1 VTATGEKATRVVT
14 RRVHYFSGFDP
25 RGAGH
30 YHRLYREESQKQSSH
45 NGAQIGIGTRTRL
58 NEIVSTW
65 RVDADWSGQQTHTDY
80 QFMHWDDLVRA
91 NWQRNAVRL
100 WMSGLWPYLQLL
112 SCGAWLRIWKIAKP
126 VAISGAFP
134 LVLFV
139 FSVVAALLVGV
150 MACGAALWLGLGW
163 GLSLFAGGIS
173 AVVIMWGGLLLSEK
187 LGGQWLLRTFLFVY
201 EWGTGNRPQLEP
213 RLKRFAQH
221 IIEEQKKNPVDEVLL
236 VGHSIGTMVAVE
248 VAARIS
254 NEGYSINQGSA
265 LRLLTLGQCIPV
277 LSFIPEAK
285 AFREALAS
293 MTKMGAIPWTDVT
306 IPPDPLCFYN
316 LDPVKVSGGNA
327 PPSYA
332 TQLAI
337 ARVFRMF
344 KKETY
349 ATLRWNKLR
358 LHFQY
363 LMASELPADYDYFLM
378 TAGPHTLAE
387 SLTRC
392 EIEMKS

>member
-1 VTATGEKATRVVT
+1 
-14 RRVHYFSGFDP
+14 
-25 RGAGH
+25 
-30 YHRLYREESQKQSSH
+30 
-45 NGAQIGIGTRTRL
+45 
-58 NEIVSTW
+58 VSTW

-91 NWQRNAVRL
+91 NWQRNTMRL
-100 WMSGLWPYLQLL
+100 WISGLWPYLQLL
-112 SCGAWLRIWKIAKP
+112 TCGAWLRIWKIAKP

-134 LVLFV
+134 MVLFV
-139 FSVVAALLVGV
+139 LSVVAASVAWL
-150 MACGAALWLGLGW
+150 MAGAAFFGLGFGW
-163 GLSLFAGGIS
+163 LLSIIAGGIS
-173 AVVIMWGGLLLSEK
+173 AAVTMWGGLLLSEK

-201 EWGTGNRPQLEP
+201 EWGRGKHPQLEQ
-213 RLKRFAQH
+213 RFKSFVQH
-221 IIEEQKKNPVDEVLL
+221 IIDEQTTNPVDEVLL

-254 NEGYSINQGSA
+254 NEGSSITQGSA

-316 LDPVKVSGGNA
+316 LDPIKVSGVNA
-327 PPSYA
+327 PPSYS
-332 TQLAI
+332 TKLAI

-349 ATLRWNKLR
+349 ATMRWNKLR

-378 TAGPHTLAE
+378 TAGPHTLAD

-392 EIEMKS
+392 EIEIQT

>member
-1 VTATGEKATRVVT
+1 MVKGENSTRVRT

-45 NGAQIGIGTRTRL
+45 NGAQIGIGTRSKL
-58 NEIVSTW
+58 NEIVSAW

-80 QFMHWDDLVRA
+80 QFMHWDDLVRT

-112 SCGAWLRIWKIAKP
+112 TCGAWVRMWKIAKP

-134 LVLFV
+134 MVLFV
-139 FSVVAALLVGV
+139 LSVVAASVAWL
-150 MACGAALWLGLGW
+150 MAGAAFFGLGFGW
-163 GLSLFAGGIS
+163 LLSIIVGGIS
-173 AVVIMWGGLLLSEK
+173 AAVTMWGGLLLSEK

-201 EWGTGNRPQLEP
+201 EWGRGNHPQLEQ
-213 RLKRFAQH
+213 RFKSFVQH
-221 IIEEQKKNPVDEVLL
+221 IIDEQTTNPVDEVLL

-248 VAARIS
+248 VASRLSSEFGS
-254 NEGYSINQGSA
+254 NNQDGA
-265 LRLLTLGQCIPV
+265 IRLLTLGQCIPV
-277 LSFIPEAK
+277 LSFIPQAK

-316 LDPVKVSGGNA
+316 LDPVKVSGVNA

>member
-1 VTATGEKATRVVT
+1 MVKGENSTRVRT

-45 NGAQIGIGTRTRL
+45 NGAQIGIGTRSKL
-58 NEIVSTW
+58 NEIVSAW

-80 QFMHWDDLVRA
+80 QFMHWDDLVRT

-112 SCGAWLRIWKIAKP
+112 TCGAWLRIWKIAKP

-134 LVLFV
+134 MVLFV
-139 FSVVAALLVGV
+139 LSVVAASVAWL
-150 MACGAALWLGLGW
+150 MAGAAFFGLGFGW
-163 GLSLFAGGIS
+163 LLSIIVGGIS
-173 AVVIMWGGLLLSEK
+173 AAVTMWGGLLLSEK

-201 EWGTGNRPQLEP
+201 EWGRGNHPQLEQ
-213 RLKRFAQH
+213 RFKSFVQH
-221 IIEEQKKNPVDEVLL
+221 IIDEQTTNPVDEVLL

-248 VAARIS
+248 VASRLSSEFGS
-254 NEGYSINQGSA
+254 NNQDGA
-265 LRLLTLGQCIPV
+265 IRLLTLGQCIPV
-277 LSFIPEAK
+277 LSFIPQAK

-316 LDPVKVSGGNA
+316 LDPVKVSGVNA

-363 LMASELPADYDYFLM
+363 LMASELPANYDYFLM

>member
-1 VTATGEKATRVVT
+1 METAEASTRVRT

-30 YHRLYREESQKQSSH
+30 YHRLYREESQKQSTH
-45 NGAQIGIGTRTRL
+45 NSARIGVGARAKL
-58 NEIVSTW
+58 NEIVSAW
-65 RVDADWSGQQTHTDY
+65 SVDADWSGQQTHTDY

-91 NWQRNAVRL
+91 NWQRNTMQL

-112 SCGAWLRIWKIAKP
+112 ACGAWLRIWKIAKP

-139 FSVVAALLVGV
+139 LGIMGASLVSLVVGGVLLWG
-150 MACGAALWLGLGW
+150 GW
-163 GLSLFAGGIS
+163 GWLVSTLSGCIS
-173 AVVIMWGGLLLSEK
+173 ASAFLWGGLLLSEK

-201 EWGTGNRPQLEP
+201 EWGRGKHPQLEQ
-213 RLKRFAQH
+213 RFKSFVQH
-221 IIEEQKKNPVDEVLL
+221 IIDEQIKNPVDEVLL

-248 VAARIS
+248 VASRLSSEFGSS
-254 NEGYSINQGSA
+254 NQDGAI
-265 LRLLTLGQCIPV
+265 RLLTLGQCIPV
-277 LSFIPEAK
+277 LSFIPQAK
-285 AFREALAS
+285 DFRQALVS
-293 MTKMGAIPWTDVT
+293 MTKTGAIPWTDVT

-316 LDPVKVSGGNA
+316 LDPIKVSGVNA
-327 PPSYA
+327 PPSYS
-332 TQLAI
+332 TKLAI

-349 ATLRWNKLR
+349 ATMRWNKLR

-378 TAGPHTLAE
+378 TAGPHTLAD

-392 EIEMKS
+392 EIEMQS